1 MSRSIIE
8 KSIKEFEVYFDKKP
22 NGGGEVAD
30 ELCQTKQLLSL

>member
-22 NGGGEVAD
+22 NGGE
-30 ELCQTKQLLSL
+30 K